1 MSSSIK
7 QVSGE
12 EKFYNQ
18 QEGIANMTLYLR
30 LAWRN
35 IWRHRRRTIN
45 IVLAMSLSLG
55 MMMWYDGLIDGFNN
69 AIYGNAIRVLGGNI
83 QMHAAGYREKV
94 DSNPLI
100 PLTNDMAAVETALKV
115 PGVISATRRIQTGG
129 LLSNRE
135 GAFGVSIIGID
146 PEAEAAPIKEGNDA
160 GKPLSLIAQNIKEGE
175 WLTAAGGD
183 AILIGRGMA
192 DVMNVQVGDRI
203 TMVGSDIHKQNRQR
217 TMTVTGI
224 YDIGIP
230 SLERQ
235 TAYIP
240 LAEAQALFGL
250 DGQSTEIQVNIE
262 RLGEE
267 DKAVSALAPVLPGY
281 EVESWNKN
289 YPELE
294 LAINSKGAA
303 MTIFGIIIISIAAIG
318 ILNLLLMAVYERTR
332 EIGLLGALGMKPRQI
347 ATLFVLE
354 GALIGLVGAAAGVV
368 VGLIINGISAK
379 IGMDMSSYSDITE
392 YMALISGRV
401 YPSLGLQNLGWRA
414 GTVVLISTL
423 AAFIPAREASHREPA
438 EALHYV

>member
-1 MSSSIK
+1 
-7 QVSGE
+7 
-12 EKFYNQ
+12 
-18 QEGIANMTLYLR
+18 MTLYLR

-45 IVLAMSLSLG
+45 ILLAMSLSLG

-83 QMHAAGYREKV
+83 QIHAAGYRAKV

-100 PLTNDMAAVETALKV
+100 PLTNDAAVVQAALAH
-115 PGVISATRRIQTGG
+115 PDVISATRRIQTGG

-146 PEAEAAPIKEGNDA
+146 PEAEAAPIQTGNDA

-175 WLTAAGGD
+175 WLTADGGD
-183 AILIGRGMA
+183 VILIGRGMA
-192 DVMNVQVGDRI
+192 DVMDVRVGDRI

-217 TMTVTGI
+217 TMTVVGI

-230 SLERQ
+230 TLERQ
-235 TAYIP
+235 SAYIP

-250 DGQSTEIQVNIE
+250 DGQSTEIQVNIK

-267 DKAVSALAPVLPGY
+267 DKVVAALEPALPGY

-294 LAINSKGAA
+294 TAINSKGAA

-332 EIGLLGALGMKPRQI
+332 EIGLLGAMGLKPREI
-347 ATLFVLE
+347 AALFVLE
-354 GALIGLVGAAAGVV
+354 GALIGIVGAAAGIV
-368 VGLIINGISAK
+368 VGLIINVISAQV
-379 IGMDMSSYSDITE
+379 GLDYTSYASISD
-392 YMALISGRV
+392 YMALINSRI
-401 YPSLGLQNLGWRA
+401 YPSLGLQNLPWRA
-414 GTVVLISTL
+414 ATVVIISTL

>member
-1 MSSSIK
+1 
-7 QVSGE
+7 
-12 EKFYNQ
+12 
-18 QEGIANMTLYLR
+18 MTLYLR

-45 IVLAMSLSLG
+45 ILLAMSLSLG

-83 QMHAAGYREKV
+83 QIHAAGYRAKV

-100 PLTNDMAAVETALKV
+100 PLTNDAAVVQATLAH
-115 PGVISATRRIQTGG
+115 PDVISATRRIQTGG

-146 PEAEAAPIKEGNDA
+146 PEAEAAPIQTGNDA

-175 WLTAAGGD
+175 WLTADGGD
-183 AILIGRGMA
+183 VILIGRGMA
-192 DVMNVQVGDRI
+192 DVMDVKVGDRI

-217 TMTVTGI
+217 TMTVVGI

-230 SLERQ
+230 TLERQ
-235 TAYIP
+235 SAYIP

-250 DGQSTEIQVNIE
+250 DGQSTEIQVNIK

-267 DKAVSALAPVLPGY
+267 DKVVAALEPALPGY

-294 LAINSKGAA
+294 TAINSKGAA

-332 EIGLLGALGMKPRQI
+332 EIGLLGAMGLKPREI
-347 ATLFVLE
+347 AALFVLE
-354 GALIGLVGAAAGVV
+354 GALIGIVGAAAGIV
-368 VGLIINGISAK
+368 VGLIINVISAQV
-379 IGMDMSSYSDITE
+379 GLDYTSYASISD
-392 YMALISGRV
+392 YMALINSRI
-401 YPSLGLQNLGWRA
+401 YPSLGLQNLPWRA
-414 GTVVLISTL
+414 ATVVIISTL
-423 AAFIPAREASHREPA
+423 AAFIPAREASRREPA